1 MLTGCTTGA
10 FARPSQR
17 QVVHY
22 ACRMLIGGHSVEP
35 RSRPPLREG
44 ADSCRHQAG
53 FWYTSHRISM
63 GHSSRGRSNTS
74 RPLTQSAYQL
84 VGGHAPAGRFAF
96 SYEYTEW
103 SETSCRGEPE
113 AAADTCSC
121 VKMVV

>member
-1 MLTGCTTGA
+1 MLTRCTTGA
-10 FARPSQR
+10 FARPPQR

-22 ACRMLIGGHSVEP
+22 AGQMLIDGHSVAP

-44 ADSCRHQAG
+44 AHFCRYQAD
-53 FWYTSHRISM
+53 FWCTSQCISM
-63 GHSSRGRSNTS
+63 GQSSRGRSNTS

-96 SYEYTEW
+96 SYSYTEW
-103 SETSCRGEPE
+103 SEASCRGKPE
-113 AAADTCSC
+113 TTADTCSC

>member
-22 ACRMLIGGHSVEP
+22 AGQMLIDGHSVEP

-44 ADSCRHQAG
+44 ADFCCYQPGLSN
-53 FWYTSHRISM
+53 TSQRISM
-63 GHSSRGRSNTS
+63 GHSSRGKSNTS
-74 RPLTQSAYQL
+74 PPTQSAYQL
-84 VGGHAPAGRFAF
+84 VGGHAPAGRFAC
-96 SYEYTEW
+96 SYSYTES
-103 SETSCRGEPE
+103 SETSRRGKPE
-113 AAADTCSC
+113 AGVDTRSR